1 MKKTMMILVA
11 LFSVLTLAA
20 CGGGDNHSHDENGEH
35 SHDDGDG
42 HDHGHDHSGEHHE
55 MGTISIGKFKVTGT
69 GIGEIEKGKEAVIE
83 LRVEGGDDFKITCW
97 LEADG
102 KALSAPTAP
111 EFNKKESMY
120 DVHAAVPKDANMDDL
135 HLQVRIRSGDFDR
148 TGEFPLHEEHDHDE

>member
-42 HDHGHDHSGEHHE
+42 HDHSGEHHE

-69 GIGEIEKGKEAVIE
+69 GIGEVEAGKEAIFE
-83 LRVEGGDDFKITCW
+83 LKVEGEGDTKVTCW
-97 LEADG
+97 LQADK

-111 EFNKKESMY
+111 EFNKDEGMY

-135 HLQVRIRSGDFDR
+135 HLMVRIRAGDFDQ
-148 TGEFPLHEEHDHDE
+148 TGKFKIEDDDHDHDE